1 MRQSEHKVTIP
12 YLDYKELL
20 DFRDKYN
27 VLISEIRNCFD
38 VSLHDID
45 PAEPVHFRA
54 DMAIKTLGRKYL
66 SSKYKD
72 SVIL

>member
-1 MRQSEHKVTIP
+1 MRQSEHKVSIP

-27 VLISEIRNCFD
+27 QLISDIRSCFD
-38 VSLHDID
+38 TSLHDID
-45 PAEPVHFRA
+45 KQEPIHFRA
-54 DMAIKTLGRKYL
+54 DVAIKNLGRKYL
-66 SSKYKD
+66 ANKYKD